1 MRKVAI
7 KFINIKIY
15 VINFIPIQTHLF
27 VVILKYII
35 TILIM
40 NNIFKKSIC
49 IFSGI
54 ISICIIYKNNYLIQN
69 ISKIHNDESR
79 VYTQK

>member
-1 MRKVAI
+1 MRKVA
-7 KFINIKIY
+7 
-15 VINFIPIQTHLF
+15 IQTHLF

-54 ISICIIYKNNYLIQN
+54 ISICIIYKNKNNYLIQN